1 MDSAGAGAFAVP
13 LSPWR
18 GGAVITLGGADFVGG
33 AHLVELLLGQQQNG
47 RQQWWM
53 LKDHESRHQW

>member
-18 GGAVITLGGADFVGG
+18 GGAVITLGGADFFGG
-33 AHLVELLLGQQQNG
+33 GTFGGTASWSATEWAAAVVDAEG
-47 RQQWWM
+47 
-53 LKDHESRHQW
+53 S